1 MVILQGKSASIGISF
16 GTISF
21 FEREK
26 SEVRRF
32 HIEDEN
38 AEINRFKSAKNKAQ
52 SELFTLFEKAEKEIG
67 PLEAQIFSIHEMMLS
82 DADYNESVIN
92 IIKNQKLNAEAAV
105 LMTAEI
111 FSEMFLA
118 TGDSYMQSRATDV
131 QDVSERVI
139 SLLSGGTQSKKSV
152 SENTVIFADDLV
164 PSETLQMDKSK
175 IIAFVTERGS
185 TNSHTAILARSLNIP
200 AVIGVSG
207 MSDPDF
213 AGKKVAVDGYSGKVY
228 IEPDDVTLA
237 KLQKIKKKADAQ
249 AKLLKNFKDKP
260 TISPSGK
267 KINLYANIASPA
279 DVGKALL
286 NDAEGI
292 GLYRSEFLYLEN
304 NDFPGEDTQFEAY
317 LAVTR
322 PMGEKP
328 VIIRTLDIGAD
339 KNIDYFKLP
348 KEENPALGLRAIRYC
363 LKNTDVFKTQLR
375 AILRA
380 SAFGNVMIMLPMI
393 VSKEEISEAKKI
405 LEEAK
410 GELRTENIPF
420 CENIPLGIMIETPA
434 AVLIS
439 DELAKECDFFSIG
452 TNDLSQYLLAMDR
465 QNDGLSEIFNPYH
478 EAIFSAISITVENAH
493 KAGIWAGV
501 CGELAGD
508 SNAVLRLVE
517 LGVDELSVSS
527 QRILEIRKLIIEG
540 K

>member
-1 MVILQGKSASIGISF
+1 MVILQGKSVSGGISF
-16 GTISF
+16 GRISF

-26 SEVRRF
+26 SEVRRV
-32 HIEDEN
+32 HIEDAD
-38 AEINRFKSAKNKAQ
+38 AEIARFETARDMATVELSA
-52 SELFTLFEKAEKEIG
+52 LFEKAEREIG
-67 PLEAQIFSIHEMMLS
+67 PLEAQIFSIHKMMLE
-82 DADYNESVIN
+82 DADYNESVIS

-105 LMTAEI
+105 LMTSEI
-111 FSEMFLA
+111 FSEMFLS
-118 TGDSYMQSRATDV
+118 TGDSYMQSRAADV
-131 QDVSERVI
+131 SDVSERVI
-139 SLLSGGTQSKKSV
+139 SVLSGGEKNADAV
-152 SENTVIFADDLV
+152 EDNTIIFADDLA
-164 PSETLQMDKSK
+164 PSETLQMDKTK

-207 MSDPDF
+207 MFEPNFD
-213 AGKKVAVDGYSGKVY
+213 GKSVAVDGYEGKIY
-228 IEPDDVTLA
+228 IEPDEPTLVR
-237 KLQKIKKKADAQ
+237 LQKIKEKTDKRNE
-249 AKLLKNFKDKP
+249 LLKNFKDKP
-260 TISPSGK
+260 TISASGK
-267 KINLYANIASPA
+267 KINLFANIASPA

-304 NDFPGEDTQFEAY
+304 TDFPSEDTQFEAY

-339 KNIDYFKLP
+339 KNVNYFNLP
-348 KEENPALGLRAIRYC
+348 KEENSALGMRAIRYC

-393 VSKEEISEAKKI
+393 VSKEEILAAKELLAEAK
-405 LEEAK
+405 A
-410 GELRTENIPF
+410 ELRAENIPF
-420 CENIPLGIMIETPA
+420 SEDIKVGIMIETPA

-439 DELAKECDFFSIG
+439 DILAKECDFFSIG

-465 QNDGLSEIFNPYH
+465 QNDSLSDIFNPYH
-478 EAIFSAISITVENAH
+478 DAIFKSIAITIENAH
-493 KAGIWAGV
+493 KAGIWVGV

-508 SNAVLRLVE
+508 TNAILRLCE

-527 QRILEIRKLIIEG
+527 QKVLEVRKIIIEG
-540 K
+540 